1 MDRTRRGL
9 DQTTTWRGVIG
20 SVSGITGLALSSNS
34 GSAEQRTRLLG
45 VESLDENDETTPLD
59 GHVSGASRDT
69 VCSGLES
76 DTCLRL
82 RDRFPFRRGLMGES
96 HGSTPDTVP
105 SFVNRINAQEVGSSP
120 LCTEHS
126 HASASL

>member
-69 VCSGLES
+69 VCSGLEP

-82 RDRFPFRRGLMGES
+82 RDRFPFRRGLMGASINPGIQRPPHVKSSLDCFVEKRCTDQAHLAES
-96 HGSTPDTVP
+96 
-105 SFVNRINAQEVGSSP
+105 E
-120 LCTEHS
+120 
-126 HASASL
+126 